1 MKNAHPPHPRET
13 LARGPVCTV
22 ELCDC
27 GCLHLILGALTLRLD
42 AAAAEA
48 LCATLGDAITEV
60 WRRREQVERWPPCV
74 GDVS

>member
-1 MKNAHPPHPRET
+1 MKNSHVPHRRET
-13 LARGPVCTV
+13 LASGPVCTV

-27 GCLHLILGALTLRLD
+27 GCLHLTMGALTVRLD

-60 WRRREQVERWPPCV
+60 WRRREPIERWPPRV
-74 GDVS
+74 GGAS